1 MNYDIFVS
9 YSRKDGEVVQS
20 VVDRLKAEGYRCW
33 MDVDGIES
41 GDAFKRKIVAAIKN
55 SKSLLFFSSKDSNQ
69 SQWTLKEI
77 NVAVELRKLII
88 PVRLDG
94 TVYSDDILLDV
105 SGLDFVSYYG
115 ENRERE
121 LERMLTALKS
131 KVASCNASSDSRQI
145 VLPGGAVMRFRLCA
159 AGSFTMGSPLDE
171 VGRDEGELQHNVTL
185 TKAFWMS
192 ETPVTQMQWKS
203 LMKDCPSRFKGDDLP
218 VENVSW
224 NRSQEFIKKVNSRM
238 KLGMRLPTEA
248 EWEYACRAGATEA
261 FGGIGSLDDMG
272 WYGDNSGG
280 MAHPVGCK
288 AANSWGLYDMHGNVW
303 EWCYDKSSE
312 YPHGDVMNPQGADKG
327 DLRVLRG
334 GSWHSC
340 SASCRSAA
348 RNAMPP
354 GFASNRFG
362 FRVCLDVG
370 GGSKITRHNT
380 LGTR

>member
-1 MNYDIFVS
+1 MMKYDIFVS
-9 YSRKDGEVVQS
+9 YSRKDSGIVQS

-41 GDAFKRKIVAAIKN
+41 GDAFKRKIVVAIKN

-88 PVRLDG
+88 PVRLDD

-131 KVASCNASSDSRQI
+131 KVASCSAGLDSRQI
-145 VLPGGAVMRFRLCA
+145 VLPGGAVMRFRLCD
-159 AGSFTMGSPLDE
+159 AGVFVMGSPLDE
-171 VGRDEGELQHNVTL
+171 VGRDEGESQHKVTL

-203 LMKDCPSRFKGDDLP
+203 VMKDCPSRFKGDDLP

-238 KLGMRLPTEA
+238 KFGMRLPTEA
-248 EWEYACRAGATEA
+248 EWEYACKAGATEA
-261 FGGIGSLDDMG
+261 FGGTGRIDEMG

-288 AANSWGLYDMHGNVW
+288 TAFENAAYWKEFKGVF
-303 EWCYDKSSE
+303 EDKE
-312 YPHGDVMNPQGADKG
+312 YEMGDVNHDGDVSITDAMLMVNYILGDEQSYFFIENADIDKDG
-327 DLRVLRG
+327 VINVTDVTNLVDIVL
-334 GSWHSC
+334 
-340 SASCRSAA
+340 A
-348 RNAMPP
+348 R
-354 GFASNRFG
+354 
-362 FRVCLDVG
+362 
-370 GGSKITRHNT
+370 
-380 LGTR
+380 